1 MDNEDN
7 EIIEKLILS
16 GALQMAGV
24 NESTGEILYQFTPKL
39 KDVMPALY
47 NEHLNY
53 VNAEIMRL
61 WEKGF
66 VNVDLMSDNPIVTLT
81 SKALDDDA
89 LKELSEEDRWAIEE
103 MKRIMTTGEL

>member
-1 MDNEDN
+1 MDERERGMID
-7 EIIEKLILS
+7 KLLLA
-16 GALQMAGV
+16 GALEVAGV
-24 NESTGEILYQFTPKL
+24 DSNTGEFLYVFTPKL
-39 KDVMPALY
+39 KDVMPELY
-47 NEHLNY
+47 HQHLNH
-53 VNAEIMRL
+53 VNSEIMRL

-89 LKELSEEDRWAIEE
+89 LKDLSEEDRWAIEE